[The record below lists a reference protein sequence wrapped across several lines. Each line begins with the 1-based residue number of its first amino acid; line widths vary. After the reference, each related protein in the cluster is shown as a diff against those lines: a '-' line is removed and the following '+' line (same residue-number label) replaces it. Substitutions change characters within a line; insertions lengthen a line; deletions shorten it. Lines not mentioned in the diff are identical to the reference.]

1 MAERS
6 FTEEVRK
13 LRLGEGEVFRG
24 EGILA
29 VTKALLESGVAY
41 VAGYQ
46 GAPIS
51 HLMDVLADAQDILS
65 DHGIHFENSASEATA
80 AATLAA
86 SVNYPL
92 RGAVTFKST
101 VGTNVASD
109 ALANLAS
116 GGVTGGALIIV
127 GEDYGEGSS
136 IMQERSHAFAMKSQ
150 IWLLDPRPNLPSIV
164 QAVKD
169 GFDLSEAS
177 HTPVMLQ
184 LRIRA
189 CHVHGQF
196 VASANQ
202 RPAFTL
208 REAIEHPRRDTAR
221 IVLPPAS
228 FVHEQEKVRERWP
241 AAVRFIRER
250 GLNEHFGPG
259 GKEVLAAGAPTGV
272 GTQVDV
278 EAAGAALGVG
288 VIVQGGHYN
297 TLMRVLLNLGLAD
310 LFGRS
315 ALPVYVM
322 NVTYPVVDEEVVAFC
337 ADKRA
342 VLLVE
347 EGQPNYLEQ
356 NIAAVLRTAGSDCVL
371 HGKDLLPVAGEYTA
385 AAMLGGVTDFLR
397 RHGVLRQP
405 EVTTAAAA
413 IAAPTAPAPG
423 ATGGHGRPVSASG
436 RTIPIQAAPVVHNR
450 PPGFCTG
457 CPERPIFTAM
467 KLVERELGPH
477 HVSADI
483 GCHLFSIL
491 PPFNVGNTTMGYGLG
506 TAGAAALNVPA
517 GKRVISVMG
526 DGGFWHNGL
535 TSGIANAVFNRSD
548 NLSLVVDNS
557 YTSATGG
564 QDILSSKAVNPTRS
578 TGHAIEQAVRGVGVK
593 WVRTVTHT
601 YDLKAMTAALR
612 EALTTQE
619 KGPKVLI
626 AQSEC
631 MLNRQRREKPVQR
644 QRIAAGERVVRERF
658 GVDADTCTGDHSCIR
673 LSGCPSLT
681 VKPNPDPL
689 RTDPV
694 ATVVDSCVGCGL
706 CGEVSHAAVLC
717 PSFYKSRV
725 VHNPTRWDRWRQRL
739 RHAVIGWLQSRDT
752 ARQARWAF

>member
-6 FTEEVRK
+6 FVEEVKK
-13 LRLGEGEVFRG
+13 LRLGAGEVFSG

-51 HLMDVLADAQDILS
+51 HLMDVLADAQDILA
-65 DHGIHFENSASEATA
+65 DHGIRFENSASEATA
-80 AATLAA
+80 AASLAA

-92 RGAVTFKST
+92 RGAVTFKAT

-116 GGVTGGALIIV
+116 GGVTGGALVIV

-150 IWLLDPRPNLPSIV
+150 IWLLDPRPNLPCIV

-177 HTPVMLQ
+177 STPVMLQ

-196 VASANQ
+196 VASDNR
-202 RPAFTL
+202 RPAFTIKDAL
-208 REAIEHPRRDTAR
+208 DHPSRDVDR

-228 FVHEQEKVRERWP
+228 FLHEREKIHERWP
-241 AAVRFIRER
+241 AAVKFIEER
-250 GLNEHFGPG
+250 RLNEFFADDKRDWHDIG
-259 GKEVLAAGAPTGV
+259 LA
-272 GTQVDV
+272 
-278 EAAGAALGVG
+278 
-288 VIVQGGHYN
+288 VQGGSYN
-297 TLMRVLLNLGLAD
+297 TVLRALERLGLAD
-310 LFGRS
+310 VYGDS
-315 ALPVYVM
+315 AIPLYVM
-322 NVTYPVVDEEVVAFC
+322 NVAYPLIDSEWERFC
-337 ADKRA
+337 AGKRA
-342 VLLVE
+342 VLVIE
-347 EGQPNYLEQ
+347 EGQPNFVEQ
-356 NIAAVLRTAGSDCVL
+356 NASAILRQRGVNATL
-371 HGKDLLPVAGEYTA
+371 HGKDMLPLAGEYNAATVVKGVRAFFERYGVLAAQAAPRKVIPVQAVATA
-385 AAMLGGVTDFLR
+385 AAESPV
-397 RHGVLRQP
+397 QP
-405 EVTTAAAA
+405 TLDD
-413 IAAPTAPAPG
+413 
-423 ATGGHGRPVSASG
+423 S
-436 RTIPIQAAPVVHNR
+436 VHAR

-491 PPFNVGNTTMGYGLG
+491 PPFNLGATTMGYGLG
-506 TAGAAALNVPA
+506 SASAAALNAPA
-517 GKRVISVMG
+517 SKRAISVMG

-535 TSGIANAVFNRSD
+535 TSGIANAVFNKSD
-548 NLSLVVDNS
+548 NLTIVVDNS

-564 QDILSSKAVNPTRS
+564 QDILSSTALNPTRS
-578 TGHAIEQAVRGVGVK
+578 TGHEIEQAVRGVGVK
-593 WVRTVTHT
+593 WVRTVRRT
-601 YDLKAMTAALR
+601 YDLKTMMATLR
-612 EALTTQE
+612 DALTTGA

-631 MLNRQRREKPVQR
+631 MLNKQRREKPKQR
-644 QRIAAGERVVRERF
+644 KAIAAGERVVRERF
-658 GVDADTCTGDHSCIR
+658 GVDSDTCTGDHSCIR
-673 LSGCPSLT
+673 LSGCPSLSI
-681 VKPNPDPL
+681 KPNPDPL

-694 ATVVDSCVGCGL
+694 ASVLDSCVGCGL

-717 PSFYKSRV
+717 PSFYRAQIIS
-725 VHNPTRWDRWRQRL
+725 NPTKVDRLRQRL
-739 RHAVIGWLQSRDT
+739 RNAVIGWLQRREAQRR
-752 ARQARWAF
+752 ARYAF

>member
-6 FTEEVRK
+6 FVEEVKK
-13 LRLGEGEVFRG
+13 LRLGAGEVFSG

-51 HLMDVLADAQDILS
+51 HLMDVLADAQDILAEQ
-65 DHGIHFENSASEATA
+65 GIRFENSASEATA

-92 RGAVTFKST
+92 RGAVTFKAT

-116 GGVTGGALIIV
+116 GGVTGGALVIV

-150 IWLLDPRPNLPSIV
+150 IWMLDPRPNLPSIV
-164 QAVKD
+164 EAVKQ
-169 GFDLSEAS
+169 GFELSEAS

-196 VASANQ
+196 IASDNRA
-202 RPAFTL
+202 PSFTL
-208 REAIEHPRRDTAR
+208 KQALEQPQRDVGR

-228 FVHEQEKVRERWP
+228 FVHEQEKVNDRWP
-241 AAVRFIRER
+241 AAVRFIEER
-250 GLNEHFGPG
+250 GLNEFFA
-259 GKEVLAAGAPTGV
+259 EDAG
-272 GTQVDV
+272 D
-278 EAAGAALGVG
+278 LGI
-288 VIVQGGHYN
+288 IVQGGSYN
-297 TLMRVLLNLGLAD
+297 TLMRALERVGLAD
-310 LFGRS
+310 VYGNSQVPL
-315 ALPVYVM
+315 YVM
-322 NVTYPVVDEEVVAFC
+322 NVAYPVIDSEVVRFC
-337 ADKRA
+337 RGKRA

-347 EGQPNYLEQ
+347 EGQPNFIEQ
-356 NIAAVLRTAGSDCVL
+356 NVATMLRQAGCDTAL

-385 AAMLGGVTDFLR
+385 A
-397 RHGVLRQP
+397 VLLK
-405 EVTTAAAA
+405 AARAFFERYER
-413 IAAPTAPAPG
+413 I
-423 ATGGHGRPVSASG
+423 
-436 RTIPIQAAPVVHNR
+436 APVPVVPVARKVIPLTAVASIGVDQAPEPALAPIDDTVHAR

-457 CPERPIFTAM
+457 CPERPIFSAI
-467 KLVERELGPH
+467 KLVERELGTH
-477 HVSADI
+477 HISADI

-491 PPFNVGNTTMGYGLG
+491 PPFNLGNTTMGYGLG
-506 TAGAAALNVPA
+506 AAGAAALNVPA
-517 GKRVISVMG
+517 GKRAISVMG

-548 NLSLVVDNS
+548 NLTIVVDNN

-564 QDILSSKAVNPTRS
+564 QDILSSTAHNPTRS
-578 TGHAIEQAVRGVGVK
+578 TGHEIEQAVRGVGVK
-593 WVRTVTHT
+593 WVKTIRRT
-601 YDLKAMTAALR
+601 YDVAGMRRLLR
-612 EALTTQE
+612 EALTTGE

-631 MLNRQRREKPVQR
+631 MLNKQRREKPLVR
-644 QRIAAGERVVRERF
+644 KAVAAGKRVVREKF
-658 GVDADTCTGDHSCIR
+658 GVDPDTCTGDHSCIR
-673 LSGCPSLT
+673 LSGCPSLSI
-681 VKPNPDPL
+681 KANPDPL

-694 ATVVDSCVGCGL
+694 AHVLDSCVGCGN
-706 CGEVSHAAVLC
+706 CGDVSHAAVLC
-717 PSFYKSRV
+717 PSFYKAQIVS
-725 VHNPTRWDRWRQRL
+725 NPSWWDRTRDRVGG
-739 RHAVIGWLQSRDT
+739 AVVGWLQRAEARRRD
-752 ARQARWAF
+752 RYAF

>member
-6 FTEEVRK
+6 FVEEVKK
-13 LRLGEGEVFRG
+13 LRLKAGEVFSG

-51 HLMDVLADAQDILS
+51 HLMDVLADAQDILA
-65 DHGIHFENSASEATA
+65 DHGIRFENSASEATA
-80 AATLAA
+80 AASLAA

-92 RGAVTFKST
+92 RGAVTFKAT

-116 GGVTGGALIIV
+116 GGVKGGALIIV

-177 HTPVMLQ
+177 NTPVMLQ

-196 VASANQ
+196 VAADNRASTFSIKDALEN
-202 RPAFTL
+202 PA
-208 REAIEHPRRDTAR
+208 RDVNR

-228 FVHEQEKVRERWP
+228 FLHEQEKIKHRWP
-241 AAVRFIRER
+241 AAVRFIEER
-250 GLNEHFGPG
+250 RLNECFSAD
-259 GKEVLAAGAPTGV
+259 AADIGIA
-272 GTQVDV
+272 
-278 EAAGAALGVG
+278 
-288 VIVQGGHYN
+288 VQGGSYN
-297 TLMRVLLNLGLAD
+297 TVLRALERLDLAD
-310 LFGRS
+310 VYGESKVPL
-315 ALPVYVM
+315 YVM
-322 NVTYPVVDEEVVAFC
+322 NVAYPLIDSEWQRFC
-337 ADKRA
+337 AGKRA
-342 VLLVE
+342 VLVIE
-347 EGQPNYLEQ
+347 EGQPNFVEQ
-356 NIAAVLRTAGSDCVL
+356 NASAILRQADSAVVL
-371 HGKDLLPVAGEYTA
+371 HGKDMLPLAGEYSTA
-385 AAMLGGVTDFLR
+385 TVLKGLRTFLAR
-397 RHGVLRQP
+397 YGVL
-405 EVTTAAAA
+405 
-413 IAAPTAPAPG
+413 APAPAPAAARRVIPLVAAPPSSAPATTEAVP
-423 ATGGHGRPVSASG
+423 ATGQVPALDEN
-436 RTIPIQAAPVVHNR
+436 VHAR

-491 PPFNVGNTTMGYGLG
+491 PPFNLGSTTMGYGLG
-506 TAGAAALNVPA
+506 SASAAAMNAPA
-517 GKRVISVMG
+517 GKRAISVMG

-535 TSGIANAVFNRSD
+535 TSGIANAVFNKSD
-548 NLSLVVDNS
+548 NLTVIVDNS

-564 QDILSSKAVNPTRS
+564 QDILSSSALNPTRS
-578 TGHAIEQAVRGVGVK
+578 TGHEIERAVRGVGVE
-593 WVRTVTHT
+593 WVRTIRRT
-601 YDLKAMTAALR
+601 YDLKSMMSTLK
-612 EALTTQE
+612 EALTTSA

-631 MLNRQRREKPVQR
+631 MLNKQRREKPQVR
-644 QRIAAGERVVRERF
+644 KAIAAGERVVRERF
-658 GVDADTCTGDHSCIR
+658 GVDSDTCTGDHSCIR
-673 LSGCPSLT
+673 LSGCPSLS

-694 ATVVDSCVGCGL
+694 ATVLDSCVGCGL

-717 PSFYKSRV
+717 PSFYRAQIVS
-725 VHNPTRWDRWRQRL
+725 NPTRMDRLRQRVRASL
-739 RHAVIGWLQSRDT
+739 IGWLQRRDAERRAQYT
-752 ARQARWAF
+752 F

>member
-6 FTEEVRK
+6 FSEEVKK
-13 LRLGEGEVFRG
+13 LRLGAGEEFRG

-51 HLMDVLADAQDILS
+51 HLMDVLADAQDILGE
-65 DHGIHFENSASEATA
+65 HGIRFESSASEATA

-86 SVNYPL
+86 SVNYPM

-150 IWLLDPRPNLPSIV
+150 IWLLDPRPDLPSIV
-164 QAVKD
+164 AAVKQ
-169 GFDLSEAS
+169 GFELSEAS

-189 CHVHGQF
+189 CHVHGSF
-196 VASANQ
+196 TASANR

-208 REAIEHPRRDTAR
+208 QQALENPQRDVSR

-228 FVHEQEKVRERWP
+228 FQHELEKVRERWP
-241 AAVRFIRER
+241 AALRFIEER
-250 GLNEHFGPG
+250 GLNEFFSADADDIGI
-259 GKEVLAAGAPTGV
+259 V
-272 GTQVDV
+272 
-278 EAAGAALGVG
+278 
-288 VIVQGGHYN
+288 VQGGLYN
-297 TLMRVLLNLGLAD
+297 TVLRALERLGMADVYGNSRVPL
-310 LFGRS
+310 
-315 ALPVYVM
+315 YVM
-322 NVTYPVVDEEVVAFC
+322 NVAYPVVDNEVLRFC
-337 ADKRA
+337 AGKRA

-347 EGQPNYLEQ
+347 EGQPNFVEQ
-356 NIAAVLRTAGSDCVL
+356 NIAAILRSAASATAL
-371 HGKDLLPVAGEYTA
+371 HGKDLLPLAGEYSTA
-385 AAMLGGVTDFLR
+385 EVLKGVRAFLER
-397 RHGVLRQP
+397 VGRIAPQP
-405 EVTTAAAA
+405 
-413 IAAPTAPAPG
+413 PAPV
-423 ATGGHGRPVSASG
+423 ARK
-436 RTIPIQAAPVVHNR
+436 TIPLVAAQPTPDKPLADSVHAR

-467 KLVERELGPH
+467 KLVERELGAH

-491 PPFNVGNTTMGYGLG
+491 PPFNLGNTTMGYGLG
-506 TAGAAALNVPA
+506 AAGAAALNQPAA
-517 GKRVISVMG
+517 GKRAISVMG

-535 TSGIANAVFNRSD
+535 TSGIANAVFNKSD
-548 NLSLVVDNS
+548 NLTIIVDNS

-578 TGHAIEQAVRGVGVK
+578 TGHAIEQAVRGVGVQ
-593 WVRTVTHT
+593 WVKTLKRT
-601 YDLKAMTAALR
+601 YDVAGMVATLK
-612 EALTTQE
+612 EALTTRTP
-619 KGPKVLI
+619 GPKVLV

-631 MLNRQRREKPVQR
+631 MLNRQRREKPLQR
-644 QRIAAGERVVRERF
+644 KAIAAGERVVRERF

-673 LSGCPSLT
+673 LSGCPSLSI
-681 VKPNPDPL
+681 KPNPDPL

-694 ATVVDSCVGCGL
+694 ATVLDSCVGCGL

-717 PSFYKSRV
+717 PSFYKAQITS
-725 VHNPTRWDRWRQRL
+725 NPGAWERWRERL
-739 RHAVIGWLQSRDT
+739 RAAVIGRLQQRAAK
-752 ARQARWAF
+752 ARARHAF

>member
-6 FTEEVRK
+6 FVEEVKK
-13 LRLGEGEVFRG
+13 LRLQAGEVFSG

-65 DHGIHFENSASEATA
+65 DHGIRFENSASEATA
-80 AATLAA
+80 AASLAA

-92 RGAVTFKST
+92 RGAVTFKAT

-116 GGVTGGALIIV
+116 GGVKGGALIIV

-150 IWLLDPRPNLPSIV
+150 IWLLDPRPNLPCIV

-177 HTPVMLQ
+177 NTPVMLQ

-196 VASANQ
+196 VASDNRVSTFSIKDALE
-202 RPAFTL
+202 RP
-208 REAIEHPRRDTAR
+208 ERDVNR

-228 FVHEQEKVRERWP
+228 FLHEQEKIRHRWP
-241 AAVRFIRER
+241 AAVKFIEER
-250 GLNEHFGPG
+250 QLNEFFSADDADIGI
-259 GKEVLAAGAPTGV
+259 A
-272 GTQVDV
+272 
-278 EAAGAALGVG
+278 
-288 VIVQGGHYN
+288 VQGGSYN
-297 TLMRVLLNLGLAD
+297 TVLRALERLDLAD
-310 LFGRS
+310 VYGESKVPL
-315 ALPVYVM
+315 YVM
-322 NVTYPVVDEEVVAFC
+322 NVAYPLIDSEWQRFC
-337 ADKRA
+337 AGKRA
-342 VLLVE
+342 VLVIE
-347 EGQPNYLEQ
+347 EGQPNFVEQ
-356 NIAAVLRTAGSDCVL
+356 NAGAILRQTDCAVML
-371 HGKDLLPVAGEYTA
+371 HGKDMLPLAGEYNTATVLKGLRTFFERYGVLAPEPRKVIPLVA
-385 AAMLGGVTDFLR
+385 AAVDSAPGTD
-397 RHGVLRQP
+397 G
-405 EVTTAAAA
+405 
-413 IAAPTAPAPG
+413 AAPAADQ
-423 ATGGHGRPVSASG
+423 VS
-436 RTIPIQAAPVVHNR
+436 PLDENVHAR

-491 PPFNVGNTTMGYGLG
+491 PPFNLGSTTMGYGLG
-506 TAGAAALNVPA
+506 GASASALNAPA
-517 GKRVISVMG
+517 AKRAISVMG

-535 TSGIANAVFNRSD
+535 TSGIANSVFNKSD
-548 NLSLVVDNS
+548 NLTVIVDNS

-564 QDILSSKAVNPTRS
+564 QDILSSTALNPTRS
-578 TGHAIEQAVRGVGVK
+578 TGHEIERAVRGVGVK
-593 WVRTVTHT
+593 WVRTIRRT
-601 YDLKAMTAALR
+601 YDLKSMMASLR
-612 EALTTQE
+612 EALTTGE

-631 MLNRQRREKPVQR
+631 MLNKQRREKPKAR
-644 QRIAAGERVVRERF
+644 AAIAAGERVVRERF
-658 GVDADTCTGDHSCIR
+658 GVDSDTCTGDHSCIR
-673 LSGCPSLT
+673 LSGCPSLS

-694 ATVVDSCVGCGL
+694 ATVLDSCVGCGL

-717 PSFYKSRV
+717 PSFYRAQIVS
-725 VHNPTRWDRWRQRL
+725 NPTRMDRLRQRMRERL
-739 RHAVIGWLQSRDT
+739 IGWLQRRDA
-752 ARQARWAF
+752 ARRARFTF

>member
-6 FTEEVRK
+6 FVEEVKK

-29 VTKALLESGVAY
+29 VTKALLESGVSY

-51 HLMDVLADAQDILS
+51 HLMDVLADAQDILAE
-65 DHGIHFENSASEATA
+65 HGIRFENSASEATA

-86 SVNYPL
+86 SVNYPM
-92 RGAVTFKST
+92 RGAVTFKGP
-101 VGTNVASD
+101 VGVNVASD

-116 GGVTGGALIIV
+116 GGVTGGALVIV

-164 QAVKD
+164 KAVKD
-169 GFDLSEAS
+169 GFELSEAS
-177 HTPVMLQ
+177 HTPVMLM

-189 CHVHGQF
+189 CHVHGHF
-196 VASANQ
+196 VAAAN
-202 RPAFTL
+202 RTAAFTTGD
-208 REAIEHPRRDTAR
+208 AVDTPRRDTAR
-221 IVLPPAS
+221 IALPPATYM
-228 FVHEQEKVRERWP
+228 HEQEKIRERWP
-241 AAVRFIRER
+241 AAVRFIEAH
-250 GLNEHFGPG
+250 GLNEFFGDDG
-259 GKEVLAAGAPTGV
+259 EG
-272 GTQVDV
+272 D
-278 EAAGAALGVG
+278 LGI
-288 VIVQGGHYN
+288 IVQGGNYN
-297 TLMRVLLNLGLAD
+297 ALLRALERLGLAD
-310 LFGRS
+310 AYGRS
-315 ALPVYVM
+315 QIPLYVM
-322 NVTYPVVDEEVVAFC
+322 NVTYPVVPGEITRFC
-337 ADKRA
+337 AGKRA

-347 EGQPNYLEQ
+347 EGQPNFLEQ
-356 NIAAVLRTAGSDCVL
+356 NLATVLRQADLQTAL
-371 HGKDLLPVAGEYTA
+371 HGKDFLTMAGEYTGAEVLKGTRAFLEHDRRIEPAPLPVKAPKVIPIAAMANGNGSSAASLSGAGA
-385 AAMLGGVTDFLR
+385 AAPAMACTGVD
-397 RHGVLRQP
+397 GAP
-405 EVTTAAAA
+405 EPTAATDPATA
-413 IAAPTAPAPG
+413 LAPLAE
-423 ATGGHGRPVSASG
+423 
-436 RTIPIQAAPVVHNR
+436 VVHGR

-457 CPERPIFTAM
+457 CPERPIFSAM
-467 KLVERELGPH
+467 KLVERELGAH

-491 PPFNVGNTTMGYGLG
+491 PPFHIGNTTMGYGLG
-506 TAGAAALNVPA
+506 TAGASAFSAAS
-517 GKRVISVMG
+517 GKRAIAMMG

-548 NLSLVVDNS
+548 NLTIVVDNN

-564 QDILSSKAVNPTRS
+564 QDLLSSKATNPTRS

-593 WVRTVTHT
+593 WVKTMRRT
-601 YDLKAMTAALR
+601 YDVAGMRDALR
-612 EALTTQE
+612 EALTTTE

-631 MLNRQRREKPVQR
+631 QLNRQRRIKPQIKKA
-644 QRIAAGERVVRERF
+644 IAAGERVVRERF

-673 LSGCPSLT
+673 LSGCPSLSI
-681 VKPNPDPL
+681 KPNPDPL

-694 ATVVDSCVGCGL
+694 ATVLDSCVGCGV

-717 PSFYKSRV
+717 PSFYKARIV
-725 VHNPTRWDRWRQRL
+725 TNPSGWDRFAERVRG
-739 RHAVIGWLQSRDT
+739 AVIGWLQRRD
-752 ARQARWAF
+752 ARARARLAF

>member
-6 FTEEVRK
+6 FVEEVKK
-13 LRLGEGEVFRG
+13 LRLSGGDVFRG

-29 VTKALLESGVAY
+29 VTKALLESGVSY

-51 HLMDVLADAQDILS
+51 HLMDVLADAQDILAEQ
-65 DHGIHFENSASEATA
+65 GIRFENSASEATA

-92 RGAVTFKST
+92 RGAVTFKAT

-164 QAVKD
+164 DAVKQ

-177 HTPVMLQ
+177 NTPVMLQ

-189 CHVHGQF
+189 CHVHGHF
-196 VASANQ
+196 IAGDNKRAK
-202 RPAFTL
+202 FTL
-208 REAIEHPRRDTAR
+208 KDALENPQRDVGR

-228 FVHEQEKVRERWP
+228 FVHEQEKVRDRWP
-241 AAVRFIRER
+241 AAVRFIEER
-250 GLNEHFGPG
+250 QLNEFFSEDADDIGI
-259 GKEVLAAGAPTGV
+259 
-272 GTQVDV
+272 
-278 EAAGAALGVG
+278 
-288 VIVQGGHYN
+288 IVQGGSYN
-297 TLMRVLLNLGLAD
+297 TLLRALERLGLAD
-310 LFGRS
+310 VYGNTQVPL
-315 ALPVYVM
+315 YVM
-322 NVTYPVVDEEVVAFC
+322 NVAYPVIESEVIRFC
-337 ADKRA
+337 EGKRA
-342 VLLVE
+342 VLVVE
-347 EGQPNYLEQ
+347 EGQPNFVEQ
-356 NIAAVLRTAGSDCVL
+356 NLATILRQAGSTTAL
-371 HGKDLLPVAGEYTA
+371 HGKDMLPVAGEYTA
-385 AAMLGGVTDFLR
+385 SELLKGARSFCERYDRLAPLPVPAPVRKVIPL
-397 RHGVLRQP
+397 V
-405 EVTTAAAA
+405 EVAA
-413 IAAPTAPAPG
+413 IGVDAAPEPAPPSTALG
-423 ATGGHGRPVSASG
+423 E
-436 RTIPIQAAPVVHNR
+436 VVHAR

-457 CPERPIFTAM
+457 CPERPIFSAM

-491 PPFNVGNTTMGYGLG
+491 PPFNIGNTTMGYGLG
-506 TAGAAALNVPA
+506 GAGASALNAPA
-517 GKRVISVMG
+517 GKRAISMMG

-535 TSGIANAVFNRSD
+535 TSGVANAVFNKSD
-548 NLSLVVDNS
+548 NLTIVVDNN

-564 QDILSSKAVNPTRS
+564 QDILSSNAVNKTRS
-578 TGHAIEQAVRGVGVK
+578 TGHEIERAVRGVGVE
-593 WVRTVTHT
+593 WVKTLRRT
-601 YDLKAMTAALR
+601 YDVAGMRDALK
-612 EALTTQE
+612 EALTT
-619 KGPKVLI
+619 KTRGPKVLI

-631 MLNRQRREKPVQR
+631 MLNKQRREKPLVR
-644 QRIAAGERVVRERF
+644 KAIADGKRMVREKF

-673 LSGCPSLT
+673 LSGCPSLSI
-681 VKPNPDPL
+681 KPNPDPL

-694 ATVVDSCVGCGL
+694 ATVLDSCVGCGV

-717 PSFYKSRV
+717 PSFYKAQIVS
-725 VHNPTRWDRWRQRL
+725 NPSRWDLL
-739 RHAVIGWLQSRDT
+739 RERARAAVIGWLQRGE
-752 ARQARWAF
+752 ARRREAYAF